1 MPKTSNFL
9 TCYSCSYHS
18 AMVEYKAIILT
29 AVSERHPMTIFFF
42 WHLEPSSLRE
52 TNFQ

>member
-18 AMVEYKAIILT
+18 AMVKYKVIILT
-29 AVSERHPMTIFFF
+29 AVSERHPMTIFF